1 MHTHSSLVRRSTYLL
16 LVAIACGLVSC
27 EDDPTRPSSESF
39 AITVT
44 VAEPDGAPVPDLDV
58 VVWNISRPM
67 MDFLQD
73 DFFGRRAV
81 TTLHFELAAP
91 GRCWLTV
98 TDVAGRVVQ
107 TIYAGEELPAGTHE
121 VLFGPEI
128 EYIAGVEVFVA
139 ELVVHD
145 LVPDVERFRQSRWM
159 TMVELDRQRL
169 TLPRTDAEGRV
180 VLRDP
185 RYAPGLV
192 VTEAMPAIDENGYL
206 IGSFVIGDSMV
217 VRAYDA
223 DGQWVQAWTEVDA
236 GATAIALRWDAP
248 ARRIASG
255 SDFLPLERARAASP
269 IEPTGPSRVFPAT
282 DLLYQNAPNPFN

>member
-1 MHTHSSLVRRSTYLL
+1 MQTHSSVARRSLVLPLILIASTLL
-16 LVAIACGLVSC
+16 SC
-27 EDDPTRPSSESF
+27 EDDPTRPSTSDF
-39 AITVT
+39 ALTVT
-44 VAEPDGAPVPDLDV
+44 VTEPDGTPVPGLDV
-58 VVWNISRPM
+58 VVWNISRQLIT
-67 MDFLQD
+67 FLQD

-81 TTLHFELAAP
+81 TTLRFELAAP

-107 TIYAGEELPAGTHE
+107 TIFAGEELPAGTHQ

-128 EYIAGVEVFVA
+128 DYIAGVAVFAA

-145 LVPDVERFRQSRWM
+145 LEPDVERFRQSRWM

-192 VTEAMPAIDENGYL
+192 VTEAMPAIDENGDHM
-206 IGSFVIGDSMV
+206 GSFVIGDSMV

-223 DGQWVQAWTEVDA
+223 DGKWVQAWTEVDA
-236 GATAIALRWDAP
+236 GANAIALRWDAP
-248 ARRIASG
+248 LRGIASG
-255 SDFLPLERARAASP
+255 SDFLSLERARAMSSIAP
-269 IEPTGPSRVFPAT
+269 AGPSRVFPAT

>member
-1 MHTHSSLVRRSTYLL
+1 MQTHSSVARRSLVLPLILIASTLL
-16 LVAIACGLVSC
+16 SC
-27 EDDPTRPSSESF
+27 EDDPTRPSTSDF
-39 AITVT
+39 ALTVT
-44 VAEPDGAPVPDLDV
+44 VTEPDGTPVPGLDV
-58 VVWNISRPM
+58 VVWNISRQLIT
-67 MDFLQD
+67 FLQD

-81 TTLHFELAAP
+81 TTLRFELAAP

-107 TIYAGEELPAGTHE
+107 TIFAGEELPAGTHQ

-128 EYIAGVEVFVA
+128 DYIAGVAVFAA

-145 LVPDVERFRQSRWM
+145 LEPDVERFRQSRWM

-192 VTEAMPAIDENGYL
+192 VTEAMPAIDENGDHM
-206 IGSFVIGDSMV
+206 GSFVIGDSM
-217 VRAYDA
+217 
-223 DGQWVQAWTEVDA
+223 
-236 GATAIALRWDAP
+236 
-248 ARRIASG
+248 
-255 SDFLPLERARAASP
+255 
-269 IEPTGPSRVFPAT
+269 GPSRVFPAT
-282 DLLYQNAPNPFN
+282 DLLYQNAPNPFDRHDGPCSPTSGQSHPHAGVRRIPHAASTPAASGIATML